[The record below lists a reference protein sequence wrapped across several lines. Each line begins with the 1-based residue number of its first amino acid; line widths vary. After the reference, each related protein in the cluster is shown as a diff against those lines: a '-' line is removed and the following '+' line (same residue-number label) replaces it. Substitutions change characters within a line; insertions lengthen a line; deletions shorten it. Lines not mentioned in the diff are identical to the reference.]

1 MCSACDT
8 NTEQTNSITLTIQ
21 SRNGNLQAGCKQ
33 NSVCYH
39 QQQLKTRAVSP
50 NWQTLRMTA
59 DEETVV
65 TTSPAHVPGTRPQ
78 CITHGIAIHSE
89 DRYDDGLWDHNRLV
103 TRSRHAI
110 CRH

>member
-1 MCSACDT
+1 
-8 NTEQTNSITLTIQ
+8 
-21 SRNGNLQAGCKQ
+21 
-33 NSVCYH
+33 
-39 QQQLKTRAVSP
+39 
-50 NWQTLRMTA
+50 MTA

-78 CITHGIAIHSE
+78 CIPGTRPQSVTHGIAIHSV